1 MTNPESFSGNI
12 QHTPLADLLR
22 SHQSSKITGTLTLQR
37 NGEEKS
43 IYVKEGNI
51 VFASS
56 SVSAD
61 RLGYIL
67 INAGKLTHEQMD
79 AALKLQS
86 ATHKQFGAIVVE
98 LGFLNPKELFDGL
111 KLQVK
116 EIIYSLFR
124 WEEGRYQFTPG
135 KLPNQTIPLVLDPI
149 ELVSEI
155 IARLQKE
162 S

>member
-1 MTNPESFSGNI
+1 MTNPEPLSGNI
-12 QHTPLADLLR
+12 QDTPLPDLLR
-22 SHQSSKITGTLTLQR
+22 NLQSSRVTGTLTLQHG
-37 NGEEKS
+37 GEEKS

-56 SVSAD
+56 NVSAD

-67 INAGKLTHEQMD
+67 INAGKLTNGQME

-86 ATHKQFGAIVVE
+86 AAHKQFGAIVVE

-135 KLPNQTIPLVLDPI
+135 RLPDQTIPLVLDPI
-149 ELVSEI
+149 ELISEI
-155 IARLQKE
+155 IARLQNE